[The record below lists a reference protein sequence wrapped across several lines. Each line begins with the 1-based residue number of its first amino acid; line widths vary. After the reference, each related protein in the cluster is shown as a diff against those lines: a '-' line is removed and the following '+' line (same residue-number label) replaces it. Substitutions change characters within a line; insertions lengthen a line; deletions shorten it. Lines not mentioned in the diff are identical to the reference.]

1 MKYYIAALLLTTI
14 AAMADESVQYRV
26 IETTNNTYQIEF
38 KAERSP
44 FWRTH
49 TNTYATSNEAAALIT
64 ELPTNIVTK
73 TITPVIIRSK
83 YQ

>member
-1 MKYYIAALLLTTI
+1 MKYYIATLLLTTV
-14 AAMADESVQYRV
+14 AAMADETIQYRV
-26 IETTNNTYQIEF
+26 AETTNSEYRIEF

-49 TNTYATSNEAAALIT
+49 TNTYATSNEAELIIQA
-64 ELPTNIVTK
+64 LPTNIVTK